1 MWVVKQS
8 ESGEKVNFCLAPSS
22 AMRHFGST
30 PTSIHPKYVMAAVRK
45 MDRVRISDHMSATN
59 TVHSLHS
66 LPLRP
71 SHFSPIPHA
80 DPMHQHHPHLTSF
93 PVAVTCPFIG
103 PAAGLRCCHH
113 LFQCV
118 QNGGQWHSVHP
129 TTIINSCK
137 TPHANNPHNPL
148 KA

>member
-1 MWVVKQS
+1 MWEVKQS
-8 ESGEKVNFCLAPSS
+8 ESGKKVNFCLAPSS

-93 PVAVTCPFIG
+93 PLLLSHVPSMVQQQASDAATTCSNVCKM
-103 PAAGLRCCHH
+103 AASGTLC
-113 LFQCV
+113 
-118 QNGGQWHSVHP
+118 
-129 TTIINSCK
+129 
-137 TPHANNPHNPL
+137 TPPQS
-148 KA
+148 